1 MNKSSLSLVLSL
13 SCALALGAAAAGDW
27 VEAALARAVLPA
39 NAGATSFTT
48 VFNEV
53 EAADAA
59 ADAAWRALKGRAAY
73 DARRAAIRAR
83 YEAAVGGFPARTDLK
98 ARVVAR
104 LDRPGVEE
112 AGERQAGYRV
122 EKILFESRP
131 GEYLTA
137 LLYLPDAA
145 RFRPPYA
152 AFLVSC
158 GHAGTGKGSLD
169 YGRACVLA
177 ARQGLAALI
186 YDPIGQGERTQD
198 PPTNNCEGHN
208 RYGALAALLG
218 TSTARQRIWDGMR
231 CCDYL
236 DTRDDIRHDGY
247 GIMGNSGG
255 GTMTALI
262 AAMEPRIKAATP
274 ACYLTSMRTLAAQAG
289 PQDAEQN
296 VFGQLAFG
304 LNHAGYVLTGGNA
317 VRLHACHNDFFPFA
331 GTRETYRVVA
341 ETAAACGLGTDRYGL
356 TDVPGPHGWKESTRT
371 SSIQWMRRWLLGEA
385 DALPIDVAACRA
397 RDVGFD
403 IYAVDH
409 GLGTPGH
416 HVAPGGDIR
425 RLPGFKSVYATLR
438 EDLAAAEAARPART
452 PAQLAARVRARAGF
466 GSVADVRLQAKEAWR
481 AVTNGTLV
489 AAYAFSR
496 ADGLRL
502 PAQVF
507 APRAAA
513 RGAVLLLGDGARA
526 ARADRVRAELA
537 RGRLVLV
544 ADLIG
549 TGEIGH
555 QRHSFYGAKNP
566 DEEIAV
572 MLYWLGRS
580 LVGERAGQ
588 IVALADFL
596 KAKTGFSAELVAE
609 GRTAVAAAHAFAA
622 ERALFAGIEVSGA
635 PSGWAEAVRTA
646 SVYRFANVVHGGLL
660 DYDWIDLLKAR

>member
-1 MNKSSLSLVLSL
+1 MLV
-13 SCALALGAAAAGDW
+13 AGTAAGDG
-27 VEAALARAVLPA
+27 VEAALARAVLPPD
-39 NAGATSFTT
+39 AGATSYTA

-59 ADAAWRALKGRAAY
+59 ADAAWRALRGRAAY
-73 DARRAAIRAR
+73 DARRAAVRAR
-83 YEAAVGGFPARTDLK
+83 YAAAVGGFPARTDLR

-104 LDRPGVEE
+104 LDRPGAVE
-112 AGERQAGYRV
+112 AGERQAGCRV

-131 GEYLTA
+131 GEYVTA

-145 RFRPPYA
+145 RFKPPYA
-152 AFLVSC
+152 AVLVAC
-158 GHAGTGKGSLD
+158 GHAAAGKGAPD

-198 PPTNNCEGHN
+198 PPTRNCAGHN
-208 RYGALAALLG
+208 RYGALASLLG
-218 TSTARQRIWDGMR
+218 ASTARQRLWDGMR
-231 CCDYL
+231 ACDYL
-236 DTRDDIRHDGY
+236 DTRADIRHDGY
-247 GIMGNSGG
+247 GMMGNSGG
-255 GTMTALI
+255 GTMTALL
-262 AAMEPRIKAATP
+262 AALEPRITAAAP
-274 ACYLTSMRTLAAQAG
+274 ACYLTSMRALAAQAG

-304 LNHAGYVLTGGNA
+304 LNHAGFVLAGGNA

-331 GTRETYRVVA
+331 GTRETWRVVA
-341 ETAAACGLGTDRYGL
+341 GTAAACGLGADRYGL

-371 SSIQWMRRWLLGEA
+371 SSIAWMRRWLPGEA
-385 DALPIDVAACRA
+385 AALPIDVAACRA

-403 IYAVDH
+403 VRAVDH
-409 GLGTPGH
+409 GLAAPAD

-438 EDLAAAEAARPART
+438 EDLAAAEAARPAYT
-452 PAQLAARVRARAGF
+452 PAQLAARVRARAGL
-466 GSVADVRLQAKEAWR
+466 GAGVRLRAQEAWR
-481 AVTNGTLV
+481 LDTNGVRV

-502 PAQVF
+502 PAQLF
-507 APRAAA
+507 APEAAA
-513 RGAVLLLGDGARA
+513 RGAVLVLGDGARA
-526 ARADRVRAELA
+526 ARAGRVRAALA
-537 RGRLVLV
+537 RGKAVLV

-549 TGEIGH
+549 TGEVGRP
-555 QRHSFYGAKNP
+555 RHAFYDAKNP

-572 MLYWLGRS
+572 LLSWLGRS

-588 IVALADFL
+588 IVALAGFL
-596 KAKTGFSAELVAE
+596 KERTGRAVELAAE

-622 ERALFAGIEVSGA
+622 ERALFAGIEVAGA

-646 SVYRFANVVHGGLL
+646 SVYRFADVVHGGLL
-660 DYDWIDLLKAR
+660 DYDWIDLLK